1 MFIIVTSEENE
12 DIDQVA
18 EKQISNREHDMV
30 PGT

>member
-12 DIDQVA
+12 DIDQVE
-18 EKQISNREHDMV
+18 EKQISNQEHDMV

>member
-12 DIDQVA
+12 DIDQVKD
-18 EKQISNREHDMV
+18 KQIYNQEHDIV

>member
-1 MFIIVTSEENE
+1 MFIIMTSEENE

-30 PGT
+30 LGT